1 MNIESLQQFVD
12 HTDGRLEALRLLNYQ
27 PFANDLANIS
37 TQFREFKQ
45 GAQQLL
51 AEGETLQI
59 GIVGQVKAGKSSF
72 LNALFFNG
80 EHVLPRASTPM
91 TAGLTILEYGEQNT
105 FEVEYFAKDDWQH
118 FEEQY
123 RVYKCIEEECRK
135 EVEAQPDAQPDA
147 SPHILQQKIVENTTE
162 SDRSAAEMVE
172 ACGSTARAKIGSANE
187 VVPFESIANLQEVL
201 ERYVG
206 ANGAYTSVVKSLH
219 VKLKDERLRGI
230 RIVDTPGVNDPV
242 LSRENRTRTFLYACH
257 GVFLLSAS
265 SDFFG
270 SQDIQFLNTRVGE
283 QGIAKVVLLASKFD
297 STLQDVAAE
306 WVRDK
311 NKRPLTLEE
320 AAEQQQRKFL
330 KRLDSLKPDIVK
342 RLRDDLVLSYT
353 SGISYALAHK
363 AESTW
368 DDIEKHV
375 AERMKYLYP
384 ANFAT
389 PEQARDSY
397 IALANIEDIYNDYLD
412 GVFKQNKE
420 AIISAKI
427 NAFMADNVK
436 ALQKQVNQVGDLVA
450 QKYKDLKEKDVAA
463 VEKQIEAQEELF
475 EKIQDRIKT
484 HVANFNSGLQTTM
497 RTLGNSIKWSHTLSL
512 PTEKKTGSFTRQR
525 SGVTGWFDSTKSEDV
540 TYKVIDAMA
549 LTNRLETAITDYMER
564 WATGWE
570 AQFKGL
576 EDVFAKEAHDT
587 IAEAAKKLATT
598 GAFDDDFYRIIVD
611 KSLAETKLSRVLD
624 LGPTRDALLERVSG
638 ILAGV
643 KPPIGDTSGLT
654 EDNLASTV
662 RKKAE
667 DHMENIGG
675 QFRSLLADVPKTI
688 RYATEAEIKVATGK
702 IEAMK
707 DEFATHVQQNSEGYL
722 QTLKAELQNKTE
734 SVRACESFKQAY
746 EELAKIIENQRP

>member
-1 MNIESLQQFVD
+1 MNLEALQQFVD
-12 HTDGRLEALRLLNYQ
+12 HTDGRLEALQLLNYQ
-27 PFANDLANIS
+27 PFASELANIS

-123 RVYKCIEEECRK
+123 RVYKRIEEECRK
-135 EVEAQPDAQPDA
+135 EVEAEFPNDAP
-147 SPHILQQKIVENTTE
+147 PHILQQKIEENTTE

-172 ACGSTARAKIGSANE
+172 ACGSAARAKIGSANE

-265 SDFFG
+265 SDFLG
-270 SQDIQFLNTRVGE
+270 SQDVQFLNTRVGE
-283 QGIAKVVLLASKFD
+283 QGIAKVVVLASKFD
-297 STLQDVAAE
+297 SVLQDLGAE
-306 WVRDK
+306 REMK
-311 NKRPLTLEE
+311 GQPSATLEV
-320 AAEQQQRKFL
+320 AAEQQQRAFL
-330 KRLDSLKPDIVK
+330 KRLDSLKTDIVE
-342 RLRDDLVLSYT
+342 RLRNDLVLSYT

-363 AESTW
+363 AEATW
-368 DDIEKHV
+368 DDAEKQV
-375 AERMKYLYP
+375 ARQMKRYYP

-389 PEQARDSY
+389 PEQARESY

-427 NAFMADNVK
+427 TGFMEANIK
-436 ALQKQVNQVGDLVA
+436 ALQTQVSQVGNLVG
-450 QKYKDLKEKDVAA
+450 QRYKDLQEKDLAA
-463 VEKQIEAQEELF
+463 VEKQIEAQEKLF
-475 EKIQDRIKT
+475 KKIENRFAAD
-484 HVANFNSGLQTTM
+484 VSDFSSGLQTKMEELRKDIPWSYTM
-497 RTLGNSIKWSHTLSL
+497 DLN
-512 PTEKKTGSFTRQR
+512 KTQESRQFR
-525 SGVTGWFDSTKSEDV
+525 CKGIVWGTNTF
-540 TYKVIDAMA
+540 TYKCNVINKQDTKKVFEKT
-549 LTNRLETAITDYMER
+549 LTEYLGKLKER
-564 WATGWE
+564 WRQQFEDLKKKFEDSALKTIAEGAEEFATSDWFSDDYYRLIVKRSLNQATVLVHE
-570 AQFKGL
+570 LQTDELLRNFMRACANGL
-576 EDVFAKEAHDT
+576 EDFNPKTDYSKKSKE
-587 IAEAAKKLATT
+587 EM
-598 GAFDDDFYRIIVD
+598 
-611 KSLAETKLSRVLD
+611 
-624 LGPTRDALLERVSG
+624 VSG
-638 ILAGV
+638 I
-643 KPPIGDTSGLT
+643 T
-654 EDNLASTV
+654 EAV
-662 RKKAE
+662 RDYNAKIEKYIESLLSAVSDETKKAVNAKLTPAIE
-667 DHMENIGG
+667 
-675 QFRSLLADVPKTI
+675 
-688 RYATEAEIKVATGK
+688 EIKKLEKT
-702 IEAMK
+702 
-707 DEFATHVQQNSEGYL
+707 FAAHVQQNSKDYL

-734 SVRACESFKQAY
+734 SVRACESFKQVY
-746 EELAKIIENQRP
+746 EELAQTINNQRS

>member
-118 FEEQY
+118 FEDQY
-123 RVYKCIEEECRK
+123 CQYKRIEEECRK
-135 EVEAQPDAQPDA
+135 EVEAQPDAP
-147 SPHILQQKIVENTTE
+147 PHILQQKIEENTTE

-172 ACGSTARAKIGSANE
+172 ACPPEARAKIGSANE

-283 QGIAKVVLLASKFD
+283 QGVAKVVVLASKFD
-297 STLQDVAAE
+297 SGLQHLGAE
-306 WVRDK
+306 WETGSRS
-311 NKRPLTLEE
+311 RLTLEE
-320 AAEQQQRKFL
+320 AAEKEYRAYL
-330 KRLDSLKPDIVK
+330 KRLDSLKPDIVE

-368 DDIEKHV
+368 DDAEKQV
-375 AERMKYLYP
+375 ARQMKRFYP
-384 ANFAT
+384 DDFAT
-389 PEQARDSY
+389 PEQARESY

-420 AIISAKI
+420 SIISAKI
-427 NAFMADNVK
+427 TGFMEANIK
-436 ALQKQVNQVGDLVA
+436 ALQKQVTQVGDLVA
-450 QKYKDLKEKDVAA
+450 QKYKDLEEKDVAA
-463 VEKQIEAQEELF
+463 VKKQIEEQKKLF
-475 EKIQDRIKT
+475 ESIKERIKT
-484 HVANFNSGLQTTM
+484 HVTNFNSGLQGTM
-497 RTLGNSIKWSHTLSL
+497 RDLGNNITWSHTLSL
-512 PTEKKTGSFTRQR
+512 PTEKKTGSFMRQR
-525 SGVTGWFDSTKSEDV
+525 SGFNSLFNNTKSEDV
-540 TYKVIDAMA
+540 TYEVIDATA
-549 LTNRLETAITDYMER
+549 LTKMLETAIADYLKK
-564 WATGWE
+564 WATGWK

-576 EDVFAKEAHDT
+576 EDAFAKEAHDT
-587 IAEAAKKLATT
+587 IAEAAKNLATT
-598 GAFDDDFYRIIVD
+598 GAFDGNFYRIIVD

-624 LGPTRDALLERVSG
+624 LGPIRDKLLGS
-638 ILAGV
+638 ISDKLAGV
-643 KPPIGDTSGLT
+643 KPKIDSTSK
-654 EDNLASTV
+654 EEYELASFVRQEAGKHMDKIKGELQSTLKELPKEV
-662 RKKAE
+662 RKA
-667 DHMENIGG
+667 I
-675 QFRSLLADVPKTI
+675 
-688 RYATEAEIKVATGK
+688 EAEIEVATGK
-702 IEAMK
+702 IDAMK
-707 DEFATHVQQNSEGYL
+707 DEFVAHVQQNSEGYL

-734 SVRACESFKQAY
+734 SVRACENFKQAY